1 MVGRKISTEKR
12 EARSEKREARSEKR
26 EARSEKREARR
37 SWKVDVKASTFFL
50 DFRRKPLTKNS
61 LSIYNVHL
69 SKGAARSKFS

>member
-1 MVGRKISTEKR
+1 MVGRKIST
-12 EARSEKREARSEKR
+12 EKREARSEKR

-69 SKGAARSKFS
+69 SKGVVRSRSAAF